1 MPIAAPSPVAPA
13 PVAPAPVAPT
23 APDADSYDGCYE
35 LTEYSSTEFDW
46 ENLYSDENGMTPTV
60 SGPVATYE
68 SVPSNPIDNS
78 PGGRSPT
85 RAGPEAVSAV
95 VCFEGGAKEDCQ
107 SLSIVSHGRLLTW

>member
-35 LTEYSSTEFDW
+35 LKEYSSTEFDW

-68 SVPSNPIDNS
+68 IVPSNPTAQLTR
-78 PGGRSPT
+78 RSFAHAS
-85 RAGPEAVSAV
+85 RARSRI
-95 VCFEGGAKEDCQ
+95 CSCLF
-107 SLSIVSHGRLLTW
+107 